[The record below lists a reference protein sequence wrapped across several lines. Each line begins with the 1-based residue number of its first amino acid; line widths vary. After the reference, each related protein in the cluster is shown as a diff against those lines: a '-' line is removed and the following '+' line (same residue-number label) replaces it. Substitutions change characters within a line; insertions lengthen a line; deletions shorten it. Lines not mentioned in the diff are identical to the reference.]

1 YSHPR
6 APRGSL
12 PLNSCRS
19 DPSLRVV
26 PSRLVQKLAVVALTF
41 ALGGHWAILQS
52 VAWMTMVAG
61 YSQTAPLKEALVKT
75 FDGKHPCSICKFVAN
90 GKKSEQKRETQKL
103 LTKLDFFL
111 ASTPAALFPPVP
123 EAFHFT
129 PPPAARARS
138 ETPPTPPPRT
148 LPG

>member
-1 YSHPR
+1 VS
-6 APRGSL
+6 
-12 PLNSCRS
+12 
-19 DPSLRVV
+19 
-26 PSRLVQKLAVVALTF
+26 SRLVQKLAVVVLTF

-90 GKKSEQKRETQKL
+90 GKKSEQKQETQKL

-111 ASTPAALFPPVP
+111 ASTTAGLFPPAP
-123 EAFHFT
+123 DALHFA

-138 ETPPTPPPRT
+138 DTPPTPPLEPSPVNSFRFV
-148 LPG
+148 PAAPCGDAKFVFPES